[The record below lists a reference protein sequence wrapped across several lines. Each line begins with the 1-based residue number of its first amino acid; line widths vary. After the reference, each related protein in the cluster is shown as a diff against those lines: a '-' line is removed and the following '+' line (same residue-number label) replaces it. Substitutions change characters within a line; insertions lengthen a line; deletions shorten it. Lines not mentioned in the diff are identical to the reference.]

1 MTNSRRQHV
10 RADVPHVREDVPHVQ
25 KDVAYRRADPWGPA
39 GTTLIEVLVATLVL
53 VSGALGMVQ
62 LFLTAAATNAV
73 SRDTTITATL
83 AAQKVEQLLSS
94 DLSDASVLVDH
105 IDRWGHVLGTGES
118 PPRDAVYTR
127 RWSIEPLSGDV
138 VTIQVRVGRTDR
150 SSASGTMPAGTR
162 MGTITRRGPS

>member
-10 RADVPHVREDVPHVQ
+10 RKDVPHVR
-25 KDVAYRRADPWGPA
+25 KRRAGPFGPA

-53 VSGALGMVQ
+53 VSGVLGMVQ

-73 SRDTTITATL
+73 SRDITITATL

-94 DLSDASVLVDH
+94 DLSDVSAFVDH

-118 PPRDAVYTR
+118 PPRDAVFTR
-127 RWSIEPLSGDV
+127 RWSIEPLSDDV
-138 VTIQVRVGRTDR
+138 VTIHVRVGRTDR
-150 SSASGTMPAGTR
+150 SSASGTMPAETR
-162 MGTITRRGPS
+162 LVTITRRGPS

>member
-1 MTNSRRQHV
+1 MAKSHRHV
-10 RADVPHVREDVPHVQ
+10 RKDVPHVRKDPPH
-25 KDVAYRRADPWGPA
+25 DGFPEGRRAGPLGPA

-53 VSGALGMVQ
+53 ISGVLGMVQ
-62 LFLTAAATNAV
+62 LLLTAAAANAA

-94 DLSDASVLVDH
+94 DLSDASAFVDH

-118 PPRDAVYTR
+118 PPRDALYTR

-138 VTIQVRVGRTDR
+138 VSIHVRVGRTDR
-150 SSASGTMPAGTR
+150 SSAPGTMLAETR
-162 MGTITRRGPS
+162 LTMITRRGPS